1 MRNSNSEGW
10 NRLDGFAILGNSAPR
25 RIMIVED
32 DPVSALLLRR
42 VLENRGYMVDHAENG
57 LLALD
62 IFKDGE
68 HRVIITDW
76 MMPEMDGVALCREV
90 RQLSKAYTYVLL
102 LSAKGQRQDR
112 LEAFEAGVDDFLSKP
127 LDREELFAR
136 LKVAERILAQEDM
149 LRKQTD
155 EITVAS
161 ERLQMANQNLL
172 LASRRFEELFAGM
185 PVASFTFDS
194 EGMIHEWNRA
204 AEALFKRSAQQ
215 SVLRPVWSV
224 LGGGDNSFWDPQM
237 VGQIFK
243 GESVQDTDW
252 TFRVPEGE
260 SRHLVANVFA
270 LRGVNGE
277 IIGAISANLDITERK
292 EAERRIEEQKLALE
306 DANQKL
312 ETLAVTDGLTGLSNH
327 RRFQEEVESAFSSHV
342 RMHFPLSM
350 ILLDVDNFKQYN
362 DAYGHP
368 AGDDVLK
375 KVAKVLTETSRNYEV
390 VARYGGEEFAV
401 LLPGTSKE
409 QAMLASERFRIAIEQ
424 QPWPMRPI
432 TASFGVASLDPS
444 MTNPRDLIQ
453 NADAALYASK
463 QNGRNCSTHFEHI
476 GSLLEDS
483 MHVALKKTA

>member
-1 MRNSNSEGW
+1 V
-10 NRLDGFAILGNSAPR
+10 DGFAQFGNQSPR
-25 RIMIVED
+25 RILIVED

-42 VLENRGYMVDHAENG
+42 VLENRGYAVDHAENG
-57 LLALD
+57 IFALD
-62 IFKDGE
+62 AFHDGE

-90 RQLSKAYTYVLL
+90 RQVSKAYTYVLL

-204 AEALFKRSAQQ
+204 AEALFSRTAQQ
-215 SVLRPVWSV
+215 TVLRPVWSV
-224 LGGGDNSFWDPQM
+224 LDSCGRSFWDEGM
-237 VGQIFK
+237 VQRIFS
-243 GESVQDTDW
+243 GESVQNTDW
-252 TFRVPEGE
+252 TYAGPGGDA
-260 SRHLVANVFA
+260 RHLVANVFA

-292 EAERRIEEQKLALE
+292 EAERRIEVQKRALE
-306 DANQKL
+306 EANQKL

-327 RRFQEEVESAFSSHV
+327 RRFQEEVETAFASHV
-342 RMHFPLSM
+342 RMAWPLSL
-350 ILLDVDNFKQYN
+350 ILLDVDHFKQYN

-375 KVAKVLTETSRNYEV
+375 KVAQVLTTTSRNYEV
-390 VARYGGEEFAV
+390 VARYGGEEFAI
-401 LLPGTSKE
+401 LLPNTSKD
-409 QAMLASERFRIAIEQ
+409 QAMLAAERFRIAVERER
-424 QPWPMRPI
+424 WPMREI
-432 TASFGVASLDPS
+432 TASFGVASLDVTMS
-444 MTNPRDLIQ
+444 NPRDLIQ
-453 NADAALYASK
+453 HADAALYASK
-463 QNGRNCSTHFEHI
+463 QNGRNCSTHFDDMGGLMQE
-476 GSLLEDS
+476 S
-483 MHVALKKTA
+483 MHVALKKSA

>member
-1 MRNSNSEGW
+1 MV
-10 NRLDGFAILGNSAPR
+10 DGLALSDSTTMR

-42 VLENRGYMVDHAENG
+42 VLENRGYTVDHAENG
-57 LLALD
+57 IAALD

-68 HRVIITDW
+68 HRVMITDW

-90 RQLSKAYTYVLL
+90 RQISKAYTYVLL

-136 LKVAERILAQEDM
+136 LKVADRILAQEDM

-204 AEALFKRSAQQ
+204 AEALFARNAQE

-224 LGGGDNSFWDPQM
+224 LGGGDESFWSADL
-237 VGQIFK
+237 VEAIFQ
-243 GESVQDTDW
+243 GESVQNTDW
-252 TFRVPEGE
+252 AFALPSGE
-260 SRHLVANVFA
+260 RRHLVANVFA
-270 LRGVNGE
+270 LRGVSGE

-292 EAERRIEEQKLALE
+292 QAERRIEEQKQALE
-306 DANQKL
+306 EANQKL
-312 ETLAVTDGLTGLSNH
+312 ETLAVTDGLTGLWNH
-327 RRFQEEVESAFSSHV
+327 RRFQEELDAAFSSHH
-342 RMHFPLSM
+342 RMKWPLSL
-350 ILLDVDNFKQYN
+350 ILLDVDKFKQYN
-362 DAYGHP
+362 DAFGHP

-375 KVAKVLTETSRNYEV
+375 KVAQVLTETSRSYEA
-390 VARYGGEEFAV
+390 VARYGGEEFGV
-401 LLPGTSKE
+401 ILPGTTKE
-409 QAMLASERFRIAIEQ
+409 QAMLAAERFRIALEQ
-424 QPWPMRPI
+424 AVWPHREI
-432 TASFGVASLDPS
+432 TASLGVSSLESGVDK
-444 MTNPRDLIQ
+444 PRELIQ
-453 NADAALYASK
+453 RADAALYASK
-463 QNGRNCSTHFEHI
+463 QHGRNCSNHFDHI
-476 GSLLEDS
+476 GDLMEDS
-483 MHVALKKTA
+483 MHAALKKTA

>member
-1 MRNSNSEGW
+1 MEGLGY
-10 NRLDGFAILGNSAPR
+10 LDNNQSR
-25 RIMIVED
+25 RILIVED

-42 VLENRGYMVDHAENG
+42 VLENRGYTVDHAENG
-57 LLALD
+57 MLALD
-62 IFKDGE
+62 CFRDGE

-90 RQLSKAYTYVLL
+90 RQMSKAYTYVLL

-136 LKVAERILAQEDM
+136 LKVAERILTQEDM

-204 AEALFKRSAQQ
+204 AEALFRRNAQE
-215 SVLRPVWSV
+215 SVLRPVWNV
-224 LGGGDNSFWDPQM
+224 LGSGDNSFWDEDM
-237 VGQIFK
+237 VRRIFS
-243 GESVQDTDW
+243 GESVSDTDW
-252 TFRVPEGE
+252 QYTFAGD

-270 LRGVNGE
+270 LRGVSGE

-292 EAERRIEEQKLALE
+292 TAERRIEEQKLALE
-306 DANQKL
+306 EANRKL

-327 RRFQEEVESAFSSHV
+327 RRFQEELDTAFSYHE
-342 RMHFPLSM
+342 RMHSPLSL
-350 ILLDVDNFKQYN
+350 ILLDVDNFKKYN
-362 DAYGHP
+362 DAFGHP

-375 KVAKVLTETSRNYEV
+375 KVSRVLTETSRSYEV

-401 LLPGTSKE
+401 LLPGTAKE
-409 QAMLASERFRIAIEQ
+409 QAMLAAERFRIAIEGAE
-424 QPWPMRPI
+424 WPMREV
-432 TASFGVASLDPS
+432 TASFGVASLDAS
-444 MTNPRDLIQ
+444 VTKPRDLIQ
-453 NADAALYASK
+453 HADAALYASK
-463 QNGRNCSTHFEHI
+463 QNGRNCSTHFDHI
-476 GSLLEDS
+476 GSLLDDS
-483 MHVALKKTA
+483 MHAALKKTA

>member
-1 MRNSNSEGW
+1 
-10 NRLDGFAILGNSAPR
+10 
-25 RIMIVED
+25 MIVED

-42 VLENRGYMVDHAENG
+42 VLENRDYRVDHAENG
-57 LLALD
+57 VHALD
-62 IFKDGE
+62 LFKDGE

-76 MMPEMDGVALCREV
+76 MMPEMDGVALCREI
-90 RQLSKAYTYVLL
+90 RQISKAYTYVLL

-136 LKVAERILAQEDM
+136 LKVAERILTQEDM

-204 AEALFKRSAQQ
+204 AETLFRRSAQQ
-215 SVLRPVWSV
+215 SVLRSVWSV
-224 LGGGDNSFWDPQM
+224 LGEGDSSFWDRDM
-237 VGQIFK
+237 VTRIFE
-243 GESVQDTDW
+243 GESIQNQDW
-252 TFRVPEGE
+252 TFGVPDGD
-260 SRHLVANVFA
+260 SRHLVANIFA

-306 DANQKL
+306 EANEKL

-327 RRFQEEVESAFSSHV
+327 RRFQEEVESAFASHV
-342 RMHFPLSM
+342 RLNFPLSL
-350 ILLDVDNFKQYN
+350 ILLDVDHFKQYN
-362 DAYGHP
+362 DAFGHP

-375 KVAKVLTETSRNYEV
+375 KVASILTATSRNYEV

-409 QAMLASERFRIAIEQ
+409 QAMLASERFRIAIERENWQ
-424 QPWPMRPI
+424 MRQI
-432 TASFGVASLDPS
+432 TASFGVASLEPLMS
-444 MTNPRDLIQ
+444 NPRDLIQ
-453 NADAALYASK
+453 HADAALYASK

-476 GSLLEDS
+476 GELMNESQ
-483 MHVALKKTA
+483 HAALKKIA

>member
-1 MRNSNSEGW
+1 MDGLGF
-10 NRLDGFAILGNSAPR
+10 LDNNQSRKIL
-25 RIMIVED
+25 IVED

-42 VLENRGYMVDHAENG
+42 VLENRGYSVDHAENG
-57 LLALD
+57 MLALD
-62 IFKDGE
+62 CFKDGE
-68 HRVIITDW
+68 HRVVITDW
-76 MMPEMDGVALCREV
+76 MMPEMDGVSLCREV
-90 RQLSKAYTYVLL
+90 RRLSKAYTYVLL

-136 LKVAERILAQEDM
+136 IKVAERILAQEDM

-204 AEALFKRSAQQ
+204 AEALFRRSAQE

-224 LGGGDNSFWDPQM
+224 LGGGDRSFWDEDM
-237 VGQIFK
+237 VQRIFS
-243 GESVQDTDW
+243 GESVSDTDW
-252 TFRVPEGE
+252 QFTTHGD

-270 LRGVNGE
+270 LRGVSGE

-292 EAERRIEEQKLALE
+292 TAERRIEEQKLALE
-306 DANQKL
+306 EANQKL

-327 RRFQEEVESAFSSHV
+327 RRFQEELDSSFSYHE
-342 RMHFPLSM
+342 RMSVPFSL
-350 ILLDVDNFKQYN
+350 ILLDVDNFKKYN

-375 KVAKVLTETSRNYEV
+375 KVARVLTETSRSYEV

-401 LLPGTSKE
+401 LLPGTAKE
-409 QAMLASERFRIAIEQ
+409 QAMLAAERFRIAIETVE
-424 QPWPMRPI
+424 WPMREV
-432 TASFGVASLDPS
+432 TASFGVASLDS
-444 MTNPRDLIQ
+444 LVTKPRDLIQ
-453 NADAALYASK
+453 HADAALYASK
-463 QNGRNCSTHFEHI
+463 QNGRNCSTHFDHI
-476 GSLLEDS
+476 GSLMVDS
-483 MHVALKKTA
+483 MHAALKKTA